1 MFMKEYRDD
10 IAMVCHEIVKD
21 GHSLGI
27 INDAEMKKFEADCFA
42 KEPKT
47 TYKTEAD
54 PSVKLE
60 RITPA
65 IV

>member
-1 MFMKEYRDD
+1 MKEYRDE

-21 GHSLGI
+21 GHNLGI
-27 INDAEMKKFEADCFA
+27 IDDAEMKEFETGCFA
-42 KEPKT
+42 KEAET

-60 RITPA
+60 HITSA

>member
-1 MFMKEYRDD
+1 MKEYRDD

-27 INDAEMKKFEADCFA
+27 INDAEMKEFEADCFA
-42 KEPKT
+42 KEHKT

>member
-1 MFMKEYRDD
+1 MKEYRDE

-21 GHSLGI
+21 GHNMGI
-27 INDAEMKKFEADCFA
+27 INDAEMKEFEEDCFA
-42 KEPKT
+42 KEPET
-47 TYKTEAD
+47 TYKAEAD

-60 RITPA
+60 HITPA